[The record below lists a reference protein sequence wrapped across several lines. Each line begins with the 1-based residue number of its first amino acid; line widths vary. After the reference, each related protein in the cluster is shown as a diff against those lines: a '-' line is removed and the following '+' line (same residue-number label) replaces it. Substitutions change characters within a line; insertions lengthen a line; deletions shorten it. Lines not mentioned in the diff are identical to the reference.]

1 MKKNIENINKNEIAI
16 PAGMT
21 IDGKKILG
29 IIGGK
34 IIGEEG
40 SFFKVALEDGT
51 QATIPAEQFNQK

>member
-1 MKKNIENINKNEIAI
+1 MNTENINKNEVAI
-16 PAGMT
+16 PKGMKH
-21 IDGKKILG
+21 DGKKVLG